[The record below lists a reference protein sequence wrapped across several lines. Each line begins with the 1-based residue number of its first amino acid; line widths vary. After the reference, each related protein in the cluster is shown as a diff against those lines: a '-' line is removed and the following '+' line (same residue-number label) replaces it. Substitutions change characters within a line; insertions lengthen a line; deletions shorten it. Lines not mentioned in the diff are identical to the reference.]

1 MKSNQITAQQRY
13 VQACQIDIAIWHYD
27 RAPRPNAQGRFTDIT
42 CKSCQLVIVDRG
54 DSYKTCECM

>member
-1 MKSNQITAQQRY
+1 MNTDQTTIQQRC
-13 VQACQIDIAIWHYD
+13 VQARQYDIAMWHYYRGWFTD
-27 RAPRPNAQGRFTDIT
+27 QARFADIT